1 MGFRWP
7 EALPLLAVVPVFF
20 FLYLRLQSGRAR
32 RALRYASPA
41 MVRTAVGSGPGR
53 RRHVPPA
60 LFLAALALL
69 LVALARPVAV
79 VTVPSREGTVILLMD
94 VSGSMRAPD
103 LQPSRLDAAK
113 AAASRLVDKQ
123 RGNDKARIGV
133 VSFSDQAFVVQPPT
147 GDRDA
152 TIAAIARLQT
162 QRGTAIGQG
171 ILVSLDAIFEGSG
184 DELASDTFAAQ
195 AAGQQPSPPPAS
207 PAGLAPATIILLTD
221 GVNTRPPDPRAVL
234 DEATSRGVRIYAV
247 GVGSASGAILGVGP
261 RAFNARFDEAMLRR
275 IAETTDGEYFSASNA
290 DDLARI
296 YDDLATQLV
305 LRTERTELSA
315 VFTGLGAVLLLA
327 GAAFSLA
334 LFGRLP

>member
-7 EALPLLAVVPVFF
+7 EALALLAVVPVFF
-20 FLYLRLQSGRAR
+20 LLYLRLQRGRAR

-41 MVRTAVGSGPGR
+41 MVAAAVGNGPGW

-79 VTVPSREGTVILLMD
+79 VTLPSREGTVILLMD

-171 ILVSLDAIFEGSG
+171 ILVSLDAIFEGGG
-184 DELASDTFAAQ
+184 DELPSDTFAAQ
-195 AAGQQPSPPPAS
+195 AAGPQPSAPPARF
-207 PAGLAPATIILLTD
+207 AGSGPATIILLTD

-234 DEATSRGVRIYAV
+234 DQATSRGVRIHTV
-247 GVGSASGAILGVGP
+247 GVGSPNGAVLGSGP

-275 IAETTDGEYFSASNA
+275 IAETTDGEYFSASSA
-290 DDLARI
+290 DDLTRI
-296 YDDLATQLV
+296 YDDLGTQLV

-315 VFTGLGAVLLLA
+315 VVTGLGAVLLLA

-334 LFGRLP
+334 FFGRLP